1 MKYKLI
7 KCYPGSPK
15 LGYITN
21 FNENEED
28 WNTENLIIPPDC
40 TDYPEFWE
48 EVKEPIF
55 TTEDGKDIYC
65 GDNFWFVDNLWN
77 IGKGL
82 VSHPVFKPLYG
93 YTQFSS
99 KEAAEKYIE
108 ENKPLYSKKQVIN
121 ILKGFDKEVNDYIA
135 SNKDYMEYIN
145 HYSDE
150 EKRNIQ
156 VQ

>member
-21 FNENEED
+21 FDENEED

-55 TTEDGKDIYC
+55 TTEDGKAIYC

-77 IGKGL
+77 IGKG
-82 VSHPVFKPLYG
+82 VVTHPVFKPLYG
-93 YTQFSS
+93 YKQFFSS
-99 KEAAEKYIE
+99 EDLARKYVE
-108 ENKPLYSKKQVIN
+108 EHKPLFSKKQVIN
-121 ILKGFDKEVNDYIA
+121 ILKGFDNEINDYIA
-135 SNKDYMEYIN
+135 SNEDYIEYIN
-145 HYSDE
+145 LYSDE
-150 EKRNIQ
+150 EKSCI
-156 VQ
+156 